1 MSLNS
6 IYLMLRLVFGVVSSK
21 VVAITV
27 GAEGIALLGNFRNFL
42 TTTQAVSSLGFY
54 EGIVKYIS
62 EYRKDF
68 NKIST
73 VLSTALSLGFI
84 GSIILAVGIVLFN
97 DYLGAALLNDVSNYK
112 MAFYI
117 MAVSLPFY
125 SADVVLLA
133 FLNGIDKQ
141 QRLILIRIIG
151 HVSSVLLVVFL
162 VYYLKLKGA
171 LLAIVISEGFLLFI
185 TYWFVKQWLPSLN
198 LKFQISGM
206 AYKLVPYALITVLS
220 AIIVPLYSYGIREYL
235 TLNLGLESAG
245 FWEAMNRI
253 SSYYYIFI
261 SSLMAL
267 YVLPSLS
274 KANTAEQFRAVVF
287 DFYKSVLPFFI
298 IGLVG
303 VYLCRDIIISILF
316 TEDFA
321 QVSELFLWQELGD
334 VFRTLSLVMAYQ
346 FLAKKM
352 FVHYVL
358 FEIGFAALYYFLS
371 LYLIDTQG
379 IIGANMAYF
388 IAYVCH
394 FTAVVMVF
402 RKPLLNLK

>member
-21 VVAITV
+21 IVATMV

-54 EGIVKYIS
+54 EGIVKYVS
-62 EYRKDF
+62 ESRKDF
-68 NKIST
+68 NKISK
-73 VLSTALSLGFI
+73 VLSTVLSLGFI
-84 GSIILAVGIVLFN
+84 GSIILAVGIIAFN
-97 DYLGAALLNDVSNYK
+97 DYLGVSLLNDSSSFK
-112 MAFYI
+112 MVFYI
-117 MAVSLPFY
+117 LAVSLPFY
-125 SADVVLLA
+125 STDVFLLA

-151 HVSSVLLVVFL
+151 HVCSVILVIFL
-162 VYYLKLKGA
+162 VYNLKLKGA
-171 LLAIVISEGFLLFI
+171 LLAIVISEGFLLGITFWFI
-185 TYWFVKQWLPSLN
+185 KQWFPSLC
-198 LKFQISGM
+198 LKFKISGI
-206 AYKLVPYALITVLS
+206 AYKLVPYALITLLS
-220 AIIVPLYSYGIREYL
+220 AIIVPLYSYGIREYI
-235 TLNLGLESAG
+235 TINLGLESAG

-253 SSYYYIFI
+253 STYYYIFI

-274 KANTAEQFRAVVF
+274 TANSPSQFRMVVL

-298 IGLVG
+298 IGLVA
-303 VYLCRDIIISILF
+303 VYILRDVIISVLF
-316 TEDFA
+316 TEEFSP
-321 QVSELFLWQELGD
+321 VSELFLWQELGD
-334 VFRTLSLVMAYQ
+334 LFRTLSLVIAYQ

-358 FEIGFAALYYFLS
+358 FEIGFATLYYFLS

-379 IIGANMAYF
+379 IVGANMAYF

-394 FTAVVMVF
+394 FVAVLLVF
-402 RKPLLNLK
+402 RKPLLNFK